1 MPKPLKV
8 RRVNEIVG
16 LFVLVGVAIAVAAA
30 LLGPRTQR
38 WFAPSQTLAIH
49 LPPEGSLG
57 LRKGG
62 DVQILGSV
70 VGSVEDIVVTDSGTM
85 EAEVVIRGNFIRFVR
100 EDSQAIIRKPF
111 GIGDA
116 SIEITRGYG
125 APLADSGA
133 YINSVA
139 DKAPTEMMEET
150 LAALRDE
157 ALPTIKELR
166 IAISEYSQLAAE
178 LRAEQGNLQ
187 QALLHLNRVG
197 AALEEGEGMASML
210 LFDPEPARQLRA
222 ALPKVNASLD
232 ELHATLVGTRKFADR
247 LPKIG
252 ADMQESMQ
260 NIRASSVEVRRVATA
275 MPELEKSVKEVV
287 STVPG
292 VLLQTQQT
300 MYQVQRLAEGV
311 QRSWL
316 VRGYM
321 DQPQTGA
328 RLNSD
333 RVGTD
338 R

>member
-1 MPKPLKV
+1 MSKPLKV

-16 LFVLVGVAIAVAAA
+16 LFILLALALVVTAVV
-30 LLGPRTQR
+30 LGPRTQQ
-38 WFAPSQTLAIH
+38 WFTPSRTLAIH

-70 VGSVEDIVVTDSGTM
+70 VGSVEDIVVTDAGTM
-85 EAEVVIRGNFIRFVR
+85 EAEVTIRGNFIQFVR
-100 EDSQAIIRKPF
+100 KDSQAIIRKPF

-116 SIEITRGYG
+116 SIEITRGHGDPLPVRG
-125 APLADSGA
+125 AFL
-133 YINSVA
+133 NSVA
-139 DKAPTEMMEET
+139 DKAPTQLMEET
-150 LAALRDE
+150 LAAVRDE
-157 ALPTIKELR
+157 ALPAIKELR
-166 IAISEYSQLAAE
+166 FAISEYSQLASE

-197 AALEEGEGMASML
+197 TALDKGEGLAGML
-210 LFDPEPARQLRA
+210 LFDPKPARELRA
-222 ALPKVNASLD
+222 ALPKLNASLD
-232 ELHATLVGTRKFADR
+232 ELHATLVGARTLTDR
-247 LPKIG
+247 LPQIG
-252 ADMQESMQ
+252 ADMQESMK
-260 NIRASSVEVRRVATA
+260 NIRASSVEARRLASAT
-275 MPELEKSVKEVV
+275 PELEKSVKQVV
-287 STVPG
+287 DTVPG
-292 VLLQTQQT
+292 MLLQTQET
-300 MYQVQRLAEGV
+300 LYQIQRLTEGV

-328 RLNSD
+328 HLSAD

>member
-1 MPKPLKV
+1 MSKPLKV

-16 LFVLVGVAIAVAAA
+16 LFILLALALVVTAVV
-30 LLGPRTQR
+30 LGPRTQQ
-38 WFAPSQTLAIH
+38 WFTPSRTLAIH

-70 VGSVEDIVVTDSGTM
+70 VGAVEDIVVTDAGTM
-85 EAEVVIRGNFIRFVR
+85 EAEVTIRGNFIQFVR
-100 EDSQAIIRKPF
+100 QDSQAIIRKPF

-116 SIEITRGYG
+116 SIEITRGHGDPLPARG
-125 APLADSGA
+125 AFL
-133 YINSVA
+133 NSVA
-139 DKAPTEMMEET
+139 DKAPTQLMQET
-150 LAALRDE
+150 LAAVRDE
-157 ALPTIKELR
+157 ALPAIKELR
-166 IAISEYSQLAAE
+166 FAISEYSQLASE

-197 AALEEGEGMASML
+197 TALEQGEGLAGML
-210 LFDPEPARQLRA
+210 LFDPKPARELRA

-232 ELHATLVGTRKFADR
+232 ALHATLVGARTLTDR
-247 LPKIG
+247 LPQIG
-252 ADMQESMQ
+252 ADMQESMK
-260 NIRASSVEVRRVATA
+260 NIRASSVEARRLASAT
-275 MPELEKSVKEVV
+275 PELEKSVKQVV
-287 STVPG
+287 DTVPG
-292 VLLQTQQT
+292 MLLQTQET
-300 MYQVQRLAEGV
+300 LYQIQRLTEGV

-328 RLNSD
+328 RLSAD

>member
-8 RRVNEIVG
+8 RRANEIVG
-16 LFVLVGVAIAVAAA
+16 LFVLLAFAIVVTAAV
-30 LLGPRTQR
+30 LGPRTQR
-38 WFAPSQTLAIH
+38 WFTPSQTLAIH

-70 VGSVEDIVVTDSGTM
+70 VGSVEDIIVTDAGNM
-85 EAEVVIRGNFIRFVR
+85 EAEVTIRGNFIRFVR
-100 EDSQAIIRKPF
+100 KDSHAIIRKPF

-116 SIEITRGYG
+116 SIEITRGNG
-125 APLADSGA
+125 DELPTRGGFID
-133 YINSVA
+133 SVA
-139 DKAPTEMMEET
+139 DKAPTQLMEET
-150 LAALRDE
+150 LAAFRDE
-157 ALPTIKELR
+157 GLPAIKELR
-166 IAISEYSQLAAE
+166 IAVSEYSQLASA

-197 AALEEGEGMASML
+197 TALEKGEGLAGML
-210 LFDPEPARQLRA
+210 LFDPKPAGELRA
-222 ALPKVNASLD
+222 ALPKINASLD
-232 ELHATLVGTRKFADR
+232 ELHATLAGTGKFADR
-247 LPKIG
+247 LPQIG
-252 ADMQESMQ
+252 ADMQESMK
-260 NIRASSVEVRRVATA
+260 NIRTSSVEAQRLASA
-275 MPELEKSVKEVV
+275 MPELEKSVKDVV
-287 STVPG
+287 DSVPG

-300 MYQVQRLAEGV
+300 MYQVQRLTEGV

-321 DQPQTGA
+321 DQPQAGA
-328 RLNSD
+328 RLSGD